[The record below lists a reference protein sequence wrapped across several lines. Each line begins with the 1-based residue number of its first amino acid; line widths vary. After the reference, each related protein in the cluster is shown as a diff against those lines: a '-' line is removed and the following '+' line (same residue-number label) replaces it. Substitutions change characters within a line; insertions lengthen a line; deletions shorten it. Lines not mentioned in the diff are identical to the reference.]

1 MLGDRKTV
9 VLRGGAPWGF
19 RLSGGGQ
26 TPVYIAKV
34 FVLFFLPISRIYI
47 NYRFEVEVRQHL
59 EVLQLVIQFFQSME
73 YLHCNNHYEK
83 LMILLI
89 LFVIN

>member
-26 TPVYIAKV
+26 TPVYISKV
-34 FVLFFLPISRIYI
+34 LLLF
-47 NYRFEVEVRQHL
+47 
-59 EVLQLVIQFFQSME
+59 
-73 YLHCNNHYEK
+73 
-83 LMILLI
+83 I
-89 LFVIN
+89 LFND

>member
-26 TPVYIAKV
+26 TPIYIAKV
-34 FVLFFLPISRIYI
+34 FALEKPIQQNSISSYFF
-47 NYRFEVEVRQHL
+47 F
-59 EVLQLVIQFFQSME
+59 
-73 YLHCNNHYEK
+73 CK
-83 LMILLI
+83 
-89 LFVIN
+89 